1 MRRRQPLA
9 LALIL
14 AACKPSPAPSTA
26 SQPEAQRG
34 AEQGAA
40 SPAPPPRRDQGPART
55 PVPLRFVNVTE
66 AAGLTF
72 VHRSGAR
79 GERTYLEPHSGGC
92 AVLQADGDEWPDL
105 YLVNGGT
112 LPPDPSARQPNRLF
126 RNRGDGTFLDAT
138 SEAGAPGTGYGF
150 GAYPAD
156 YDGDGDDDL
165 FVTQYGPDALYRNRG
180 DGTMEEVAG
189 PAGVAGRGWST
200 GAAWLDADLDGDL
213 DLYVVHYVGYDVRQP
228 KPCWRQGQRYHCGPY
243 DFPGEADELFI
254 NGGGGVFEAREIRQP
269 IGKGLGAL
277 AWDLDVDGRPDLYVA
292 NDETPNHLFINE
304 GGRYR
309 ESALVAGVS
318 HNGGGEVE
326 AGMGVDF
333 ADYDGDG
340 RADLFV
346 TNFSYETYT
355 LYRGLDRGFFQDVT
369 TGAGLVGASLLPLGF
384 GTRFID
390 FDNDG
395 DVDLYWA
402 NGHVLHNIEV
412 LELSLSYAMANQL
425 LRNDA
430 GHFED
435 ISERVGEDLRIR
447 AVSRGLAS
455 ADYDDDGDVDLLVT
469 NNNGPVSL
477 LRNDGG
483 NTGNWLSVRLR
494 GRAANRDG
502 IGARIEV
509 WSGARRMV
517 RERTSGGSY
526 LASHDPRVHFGLG
539 TGLADSLRVHW
550 PGGGSSLRREPP
562 MNQTILVEQ
571 PTEP

>member
-1 MRRRQPLA
+1 MTGRRGTPWALRLFLWLVLGSTPLA
-9 LALIL
+9 ADTDVVYTEV
-14 AACKPSPAPSTA
+14 AA
-26 SQPEAQRG
+26 Q
-34 AEQGAA
+34 
-40 SPAPPPRRDQGPART
+40 
-55 PVPLRFVNVTE
+55 L
-66 AAGLTF
+66 GLDFT
-72 VHRSGAR
+72 HSHGGSGSLFYVETV
-79 GERTYLEPHSGGC
+79 GSGG
-92 AVLQADGDEWPDL
+92 
-105 YLVNGGT
+105 
-112 LPPDPSARQPNRLF
+112 
-126 RNRGDGTFLDAT
+126 
-138 SEAGAPGTGYGF
+138 GF
-150 GAYPAD
+150 ID
-156 YDGDGDDDL
+156 YDGDGDLDIYLIDGSPLPGFHPESTPRNILFRNESHRFEDVTTATGVGDTSYGMGLAVADFDNDGDSDL
-165 FVTQYGPDALYRNRG
+165 YVTNFGANKLYRNDSGVFHDVTLR
-180 DGTMEEVAG
+180 
-189 PAGVAGRGWST
+189 AGVADSLWGTS
-200 GAAWLDADLDGDL
+200 AAWVDYDNDGRLDLYVANYVDWTLSDHEDCHDRGHIVYCDPGKYDAVADRLYHNDGDGRFTEASAQAFLGPLSLGKGLGVVTADIDLDGD
-213 DLYVVHYVGYDVRQP
+213 Q
-228 KPCWRQGQRYHCGPY
+228 
-243 DFPGEADELFI
+243 
-254 NGGGGVFEAREIRQP
+254 EI
-269 IGKGLGAL
+269 
-277 AWDLDVDGRPDLYVA
+277 YVA
-292 NDETPNHLFINE
+292 NDETPNHLFLNE

-340 RADLFV
+340 LADLFV